1 MDLHN
6 LEKKEMNWRKFMDK
20 TPINIKYKDISL
32 KRKYLLVINEEYE
45 KLHQELLKFKS
56 SPLSTLWSKGKVSQT
71 INSIEYR
78 ISFVNSKDITLR
90 QLKEE
95 LEIVIDAT
103 RWKKNLE
110 EI

>member
-1 MDLHN
+1 
-6 LEKKEMNWRKFMDK
+6 MDK
-20 TPINIKYKDISL
+20 APISIKYKDISL
-32 KRKYLLVINEEYE
+32 KTKYLLVINEEYE

-56 SPLSTLWSKGKVSQT
+56 SPLSTLWPKGKVSQT

-95 LEIVIDAT
+95 IEIVIEST
-103 RWKKNLE
+103 RWKNKLE
-110 EI
+110 EL